1 MKSGRRSVLRVG
13 IGAWVALL
21 AWTAVVSRAQEPGIV
36 LRILSPRPDAVV
48 GDPDGLVF
56 VEGRALAPMGQY
68 RSHDIVF
75 AIDTSR
81 TTAEPSGLD
90 VDGDG
95 EIGEQE
101 RRLLGGL
108 LSRQAGHPD
117 SILAMQLALTRTAL
131 EGVDPRETRVGLVA
145 FPGLPEG
152 KKARAFTEVP
162 LTSDLN
168 EIRLGLERILEMG
181 SEGSA
186 SLAEAIAHASNELI
200 GAGPARSSS
209 REGTTRILAFFVG
222 SPIRPQ
228 IAVGKASW
236 NRGLGTSQV
245 VASRGIRIDTFA
257 VTEQAIGAP
266 GPLAEM
272 ASLSGGSYTPVRQL
286 DQVELRFE
294 RARFADTS
302 LLQIR
307 NATSGDRSGTILQ
320 SRDGRFATLVTVDEG
335 ENTLEVRVRAANG
348 REARRRLVVTYDPD
362 APPHPLTPAQQRR
375 RQDLLEAWN

>member
-1 MKSGRRSVLRVG
+1 MSVLRVG
-13 IGAWVALL
+13 LSAWIALL
-21 AWTAVVSRAQEPGIV
+21 AWTAMESQAEEPGIV

-48 GDPDGLVF
+48 GDPDGLAF
-56 VEGRALAPMGQY
+56 VEGRALALMGAY

-90 VDGDG
+90 IDGDG
-95 EIGEQE
+95 TIGEQQ
-101 RRLLGGL
+101 RQFLGGL
-108 LSRQAGHPD
+108 FSRQPGHPD
-117 SILAMQLALTRTAL
+117 SILAMQLALVRAAL

-152 KKARAFTEVP
+152 KKARAFTDVP
-162 LTSDLN
+162 LTSDLA
-168 EIRLGLERILEMG
+168 EVRLGLDRILEMG

-186 SLAEAIAHASNELI
+186 SVAEALAHAGNELI
-200 GAGPARSSS
+200 GAGAARSSS

-236 NRGLGTSQV
+236 KRGLSTSDV

-257 VTEQAIGAP
+257 VTEQAISAT
-266 GPLAEM
+266 GPLVEI
-272 ASLSGGSYTPVRQL
+272 ASSSGGTYTPVRQL
-286 DQVELRFE
+286 NQVKLRLE
-294 RARFADTS
+294 PARFADTS

-307 NATSGDRSGTILQ
+307 NATSGDRSGTVLQ
-320 SRDGRFATLVTVDEG
+320 SRDGRFVALVSLDEG

-348 REARRRLVVTYDPD
+348 REARRRVVVTYDPE
-362 APPHPLTPAQQRR
+362 APPHPLTPAQRRR

>member
-1 MKSGRRSVLRVG
+1 MSALRVG
-13 IGAWVALL
+13 LRAFVALL
-21 AWTAVVSRAQEPGIV
+21 AWTAVGSRAEEPGIV

-56 VEGRALAPMGQY
+56 LEGRALAPMGAY
-68 RSHDIVF
+68 RSHDVVF
-75 AIDTSR
+75 AVDTSR

-90 VDGDG
+90 IDGDG
-95 EIGEQE
+95 TIGEQD
-101 RRLLGGL
+101 RGLLGGL
-108 LSRQAGHPD
+108 FSRQPAHPD
-117 SILAMQLALTRTAL
+117 SVLAMQLALVEAAL

-162 LTSDLN
+162 LTSDFA
-168 EIRLGLERILEMG
+168 EIRLGLDRILEMG

-186 SLAEAIAHASNELI
+186 SVAEAVARAGNELI
-200 GAGPARSSS
+200 GAGSARSSR
-209 REGTTRILAFFVG
+209 REGTTRILVFFVG

-236 NRGLGTSQV
+236 NRGLSTSEV

-257 VTEQAIGAP
+257 VSEQAIAAP
-266 GPLAEM
+266 GPLAEIS
-272 ASLSGGSYTPVRQL
+272 SLTGGTYTPVRQL
-286 DQVELRFE
+286 GGVKLRLEL
-294 RARFADTS
+294 ARFADTS

-307 NATSGDRSGTILQ
+307 NATSGHRSGTVIQ
-320 SRDGRFATLVTVDEG
+320 SRDGRFAALVSLDEG
-335 ENTLEVRVRAANG
+335 ENALEVRVRAANG
-348 REARRRLVVTYDPD
+348 REARRRVVVTYDPG

-375 RQDLLEAWN
+375 RQDLLDAWN